1 MFDHIILLH
10 IHEQIKYLVFQIMLS
25 VINNK
30 YIILFNSVI
39 DKQLS

>member
-1 MFDHIILLH
+1 MFDHITPLH
-10 IHEQIKYLVFQIMLS
+10 IHEHISISIMLL

-39 DKQLS
+39 DKQLR